1 MTRAG
6 DRARATRI
14 ARAARIALALVIAAA
29 LSALGAPRADAQEAT
44 SDTIVH
50 RVRPGDTL
58 DLIAAEFYGDRARSV
73 FLVVENKLPHARSL
87 KPGERLR
94 IPVSREL
101 TMAPGDT
108 LKSVAAAYLGSARRD
123 VFLADF
129 NGVSPDTSLP
139 AGTMLTIPFTIVHTA
154 AAAESL
160 ADIARVYFGD
170 GKYAE
175 LLRRYNFL
183 DKSALDKND
192 AVIVPAYHV
201 RLNPAKL
208 PPLDAESRA
217 RRDHR
222 RDASLRVARALPAA
236 RQAWKDG
243 DFAGVKGVLAP
254 LDPDLDYLDSN
265 EAIAVG
271 VLLGAAQVAF
281 DEVEPALATFKRVRD
296 RQSRATLRRYDYS
309 PKILA
314 IWQKAGGQIE

>member
-1 MTRAG
+1 MTPVG
-6 DRARATRI
+6 DRRDATRLG
-14 ARAARIALALVIAAA
+14 LALVIAAA
-29 LSALGAPRADAQEAT
+29 LSGLGAQRAAAQEAT

-58 DLIAAEFYGDRARSV
+58 ELIAAEFYGDRARSV
-73 FLVVENKLPHARSL
+73 FLIVENKLPRARPL

-101 TMAPGDT
+101 TTAPGDT
-108 LKSVAAAYLGSARRD
+108 FESVAATYLGSARRG

-129 NGVSPDTSLP
+129 NGVSSETSLP
-139 AGTMLTIPFTIVHTA
+139 AGTLLTIPFTIVHTA

-160 ADIARVYFGD
+160 SDIARLYFGD
-170 GKYAE
+170 GKNAE
-175 LLRRYNFL
+175 LLRRYNQL
-183 DKSALDKND
+183 DRSALDKNETL
-192 AVIVPAYHV
+192 IVPAYHV

-208 PPLDAESRA
+208 PALDAESRA

-222 RDASLRVARALPAA
+222 RDAAVRVARALPAA

-265 EAIAVG
+265 EAIDVG
-271 VLLGAAQVAF
+271 VLRGAAQVAF
-281 DEVEPALATFKRVRD
+281 DENEPALATFKRVLD

>member
-1 MTRAG
+1 MRALARAS
-6 DRARATRI
+6 RARPRLALLI
-14 ARAARIALALVIAAA
+14 AVALA
-29 LSALGAPRADAQEAT
+29 ALGASRAAAQEAT
-44 SDTIVH
+44 GNTVVH

-58 DLIAAEFYGDRARSV
+58 ELIAAEIYGDRARSV
-73 FLVVENKLPHARSL
+73 FLIVENKLPRARPL

-101 TMAPGDT
+101 TTAPGDT
-108 LKSVAAAYLGSARRD
+108 FESVAAAYLGSARRG

-129 NGVSPDTSLP
+129 NGMSAETSLA
-139 AGTMLTIPFTIVHTA
+139 AGTLLTLPLTIVHTA

-170 GKYAE
+170 GNNAE

-183 DKSALDKND
+183 DKSVLDKKETL
-192 AVIVPAYHV
+192 IVPAYHV
-201 RLNPAKL
+201 RLNAAKL
-208 PPLDAESRA
+208 PAADAESRA

-222 RDASLRVARALPAA
+222 RDAALRVARALPAA

-243 DFAGVKGVLAP
+243 EFAEVKRVLAP

-265 EAIAVG
+265 EAIDVG
-271 VLLGAAQVAF
+271 VLRGAAQVAF
-281 DEVEPALATFKRVRD
+281 DEAEPALATFKRVID

-314 IWQKAGGQIE
+314 IWQQAGGQIE